1 MTSPK
6 KIPVTTGPYITVNRI
21 EQNSTT
27 APPPKDH
34 PHIVSPLFTLK
45 ISFDTMESI

>member
-6 KIPVTTGPYITVNRI
+6 KIPVITGPYITINKI

-27 APPPKDH
+27 APPPKESS
-34 PHIVSPLFTLK
+34 HIVSPLFTLK
-45 ISFDTMESI
+45 ISLDTMESI